1 MYKRQVQSLIAAN
14 KLNGRTVTVRVYATS
29 KKDHSVYDY
38 RDINITFKAS
48 TAFSEQQEG
57 MTFDIVETKNVAKTV
72 DGTSVVEKSTW
83 TGIDKQEFSA
93 ALSGVDAAPSVSIQD
108 ENGNVVN
115 AGSAIKWESTP
126 QYDPDNKQTF
136 AYLTVNT
143 DSQWFSTIRNSRG
156 TDNKGTKQ
164 FKIVVESANADS
176 RLEIP
181 VTVNYRYDGLDMTAE
196 QLRALPAGFEAT
208 PDHYDVDTPAETYDV
223 SKGTV
228 NDRDINLK
236 VVVTQ
241 GSKSENVEA
250 VSYTHLTL
258 PTILRV

>member
-1 MYKRQVQSLIAAN
+1 MYTPPQEE
-14 KLNGRTVTVRVYATS
+14 
-29 KKDHSVYDY
+29 DHSVYDY

-143 DSQWFSTIRNSRG
+143 DSQWFSAIRNSVARI
-156 TDNKGTKQ
+156 TREPN
-164 FKIVVESANADS
+164 SS
-176 RLEIP
+176 RSLLSPQMLIP
-181 VTVNYRYDGLDMTAE
+181 D
-196 QLRALPAGFEAT
+196 
-208 PDHYDVDTPAETYDV
+208 
-223 SKGTV
+223 
-228 NDRDINLK
+228 
-236 VVVTQ
+236 
-241 GSKSENVEA
+241 
-250 VSYTHLTL
+250 
-258 PTILRV
+258 